1 MYTHAFARPLI
12 ARYRTVGLAGIPLS
26 SLLLRGLANL
36 LIGYEFLVSIFN
48 YRGRDI
54 GRGTGDRVGRSQSRA
69 WHSESAANLLIYL
82 RCDSTR
88 FSECPLVLQ
97 ADKPDFDSATVAV
110 PFVSGLTCAES
121 FANRLEMVGL
131 EWTSSMADCKT
142 QTAESLD

>member
-54 GRGTGDRVGRSQSRA
+54 GRGTGCGRPG
-69 WHSESAANLLIYL
+69 W
-82 RCDSTR
+82 
-88 FSECPLVLQ
+88 P
-97 ADKPDFDSATVAV
+97 V
-110 PFVSGLTCAES
+110 PIAGLA
-121 FANRLEMVGL
+121 F
-131 EWTSSMADCKT
+131 
-142 QTAESLD
+142 